1 MKTATAF
8 NSETTTASQREAE
21 PSLPGSSTMLSLP
34 PDSERNRRILEAECA
49 KLPHALATQH
59 TSARERSPK
68 GHASA
73 RSEFLFQLDDKL
85 GLPKQWVT
93 STNSLALCL
102 AKESDRSALNL
113 VRCALER
120 RPEHLTDFSRDA
132 LNVYNARYFETQG
145 AFVGLPPTYT
155 RNTPVAIAF
164 ASHLNRL
171 FPAGSVRIKEVC
183 AGEGA
188 LGRWNAFFASTSA
201 TRPIEVCLADLS
213 FPSGR
218 HHLTAF
224 SPHAQAHSE
233 RFDLL
238 EPLQYLADYE
248 RIDCMIACYGFDS
261 VWFPE
266 DRFVMKHDGSW
277 YEALYR
283 IGIPDFHRARAA
295 MVESFASENATN
307 LSAAYFAELVIE
319 RAVCGFDLDAH
330 TSIAEPL
337 VERLE
342 GTSRG
347 SLSVPGGLVRWV
359 TEAFATQ
366 LKSTGRMII
375 ADAGIYDPRSTSI
388 GGFLDTGCPAL
399 GRAIDFH
406 LAEIL
411 LKRAGFEVTVRSLQE
426 FAHASLGRDW
436 RDFGSDDETAAICHP
451 NQYVMEIAAL

>member
-8 NSETTTASQREAE
+8 NAQTTTASHREAKA
-21 PSLPGSSTMLSLP
+21 SLPDSSTTLCLP
-34 PDSERNRRILEAECA
+34 LDSERNRRILEAECA
-49 KLPHALATQH
+49 NLPHALATQR
-59 TSARERSPK
+59 TLAGERSPK

-73 RSEFLFQLDDKL
+73 RREFLFQLDEKL

-93 STNSLALCL
+93 STNSLANCL
-102 AKESDRSALNL
+102 EQETDRSAPNL
-113 VRCALER
+113 VGRALER

-132 LNVYNARYFETQG
+132 LNIYNARYFETQG

-155 RNTPVAIAF
+155 RNTAVAIAF
-164 ASHLNRL
+164 ASHLDRL
-171 FPAGSVRIKEVC
+171 FPEGSVRIKEVC

-188 LGRWNAFFASTSA
+188 LDRWNAFFALASA

-218 HHLTAF
+218 HHLSTLR
-224 SPHAQAHSE
+224 PHAQAHSE
-233 RFDLL
+233 AFDLL
-238 EPLQYLADYE
+238 EPLQYLPGHE
-248 RIDCMIACYGFDS
+248 RVDCMIACYGFDS

-266 DRFVMKHDGSW
+266 DRFVMKHDSSW

-295 MVESFASENATN
+295 VVESFHCENAMD
-307 LSAAYFAELVIE
+307 LSAMHFAELVIE
-319 RAVCGFDLDAH
+319 RAVCDFDLDAH
-330 TSIAEPL
+330 TSLATPL
-337 VERLE
+337 VERLG

-375 ADAGIYDPRSTSI
+375 ADAGTYDPRSTSI

-399 GRAIDFH
+399 GRVIDFH
-406 LAEIL
+406 LAETL
-411 LKRAGFEVTVRSLQE
+411 LKSAGFDVTVRSLEE

-436 RDFGSDDETAAICHP
+436 RDFGSDDETAAIRHP
-451 NQYVMEIAAL
+451 NQYVMEISAL